1 MWWDAD
7 TIEKT
12 VTRQFVCG
20 HLLPEEIE
28 RLDKPLGFGDGLTDG
43 TYWEWIEEK
52 ARRIFL
58 ILVDLGVPD
67 QIFGVI
73 DDSWDDEDLPIAL
86 DQVERLAL
94 TPAKNERSE
103 RKFYYRQ
110 FYYLLRPL
118 RRGDQGVYQEDEVIP
133 VGCSG

>member
-1 MWWDAD
+1 MWWDSNL
-7 TIEKT
+7 IEAT

-20 HLLPEEIE
+20 NLLPEEIK
-28 RLDKPLGFGDGLTDG
+28 RLDQPLGFGDGLTDG
-43 TYWEWIEEK
+43 TYWEWIDEK
-52 ARRIFL
+52 AKRIFL

-86 DQVERLAL
+86 DQVECLAL
-94 TPAKNERSE
+94 TPAKDLKFE

-110 FYYLLRPL
+110 FHYLLKPL
-118 RRGDQGVYQEDEVIP
+118 QKGEHID
-133 VGCSG
+133 